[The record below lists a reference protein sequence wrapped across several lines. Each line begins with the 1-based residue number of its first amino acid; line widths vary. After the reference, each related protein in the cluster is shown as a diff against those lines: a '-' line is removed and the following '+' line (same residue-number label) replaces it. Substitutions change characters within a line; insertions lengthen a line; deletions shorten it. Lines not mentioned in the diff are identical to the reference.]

1 MERYDLMGTPTASSE
16 EAGVLRVASEVDEKD
31 CGCKDAAVTPKNLYS
46 LLDYRIANTA
56 YAIGDTVAVPYH
68 VNLFME
74 CIANGTTAST
84 ALDTSNVYDGQQ
96 IVDGGVTWEVGVI
109 GAIPGAY
116 IEYSGDTPPVGTV
129 DAGGGAVS
137 RKTYA
142 RLFRIFGTKYGAGD
156 GVNTFNLPNLNNGSF
171 AEGSNTAGTVK
182 SAGLPNITGSIGKYD
197 NATTS
202 VQFLA
207 DSTNLKTTG
216 AFSVE
221 YKESYAITDHTAY
234 LNDYVKS
241 FTFDASKSNSIYGK
255 ATTVQPKSVTV
266 KFCIKY

>member
-16 EAGVLRVASEVDEKD
+16 EAGVLRIASEVDEKN
-31 CGCKDAAVTPKNLYS
+31 CGCVDAAITPSNFYKLSN
-46 LLDYRIANTA
+46 YRIANTA
-56 YAIGDTVAVPYH
+56 YNIGDTVAVPYH
-68 VNLFME
+68 ANLFME

-84 ALDTSNVYDGQQ
+84 SLDTSNVYDGQQ

-116 IEYSGDTPPVGTV
+116 IEYTGDTPPAGTV

-156 GVNTFNLPNLNNGSF
+156 GSTTFNLPNMNNGSF
-171 AEGSNTAGTVK
+171 AEGSNTAGIAK
-182 SAGLPNITGSIGKYD
+182 SAGLPNIAAKPNNNHTCVWIAGDNVSSSGALQLKMVEGLYPHGSSKWEDRYG
-197 NATTS
+197 
-202 VQFLA
+202 
-207 DSTNLKTTG
+207 
-216 AFSVE
+216 
-221 YKESYAITDHTAY
+221 
-234 LNDYVKS
+234 
-241 FTFDASKSNSIYGK
+241 TFAEIDIDASRCSSVYRNDI
-255 ATTVQPKSVTV
+255 TTVQPKCVTV